1 MEGFV
6 SMSELRWH
14 PYLEQWVI
22 TATHRQE
29 RTFLPP
35 KEYCPLCPTKPGS
48 IETEVPYPDY
58 EIVVF
63 ENRFP
68 SLQRVAPEPAL
79 DGTLLTPVVPAQGV
93 CEVVL
98 YTPQHEGEMAD
109 LSVEQI
115 AKLVH
120 VWTDRYVELSRYPF
134 VKCVLIFENKGKE
147 IGVTIPHPHGQI
159 YAYPFMPPLIEK
171 EVVSASAYHQKHGR
185 CLFCAVMEQ
194 EREDGRRILT
204 ANDLF
209 VAFVPFFARYPY
221 EVHVMP
227 VRHLGSLPE
236 MTDEEHWALAEM
248 LSTVTRTLRNLWEM
262 SIPYI
267 MLLHQSPAGENRSP
281 YYHFHVEFYPFN
293 RTRDKLKYLAGSE
306 QAGTFIND
314 TLAEETA
321 AALRESL
328 VRLRKKSKKP
338 KKVATYGCELRQ

>member
-1 MEGFV
+1 
-6 SMSELRWH
+6 MSELRWH
-14 PYLEQWVI
+14 PYLGQWVI

-35 KEYCPLCPTKPGS
+35 KEYCPLCPTRPGS

-68 SLQRVAPEPAL
+68 SLQRNAPEPAV
-79 DGTLLTPVVPAQGV
+79 DGTTLTPVMPARGV

-109 LSVEQI
+109 LPVEQI
-115 AKLVH
+115 AKLVE
-120 VWTDRYVELSRYPF
+120 VWTDRFEELSSHLF
-134 VKCVLIFENKGKE
+134 VEYVLIFENKGKE

-159 YAYPFMPPLIEK
+159 YAYPFLPPLIKREIL
-171 EVVSASAYHQKHGR
+171 SARKYYEQHGK
-185 CLFCAVMEQ
+185 CLFCSVMEQ
-194 EREDGRRILT
+194 ELQDGRRLVT
-204 ANDLF
+204 RNEHF
-209 VAFVPFFARYPY
+209 VAFVPFFARFPY
-221 EVHVMP
+221 EVHVVS
-227 VRHLGSLPE
+227 VRHVGTLPE
-236 MTDEEHWALAEM
+236 MSVEEHWSLAEM
-248 LSTVTRTLRNLWEM
+248 LSVVTRTLRNLWEM

-267 MLLHQSPAGENRSP
+267 MLLHQSPAREVNSP
-281 YYHFHVEFYPFN
+281 SYHFHVEFYPFN

-321 AALRESL
+321 ASLRESL
-328 VRLRKKSKKP
+328 ARLQKARS
-338 KKVATYGCELRQ
+338 G

>member
-1 MEGFV
+1 
-6 SMSELRWH
+6 MSELRWH

-68 SLQRVAPEPAL
+68 SLQRNAPEPAVE
-79 DGTLLTPVVPAQGV
+79 GTPLTPVVPAQGV

-98 YTPQHEGEMAD
+98 YTSQHEGEMAD

-115 AKLVH
+115 AKLVE
-120 VWTDRYVELSRYPF
+120 VWTDRFEELSSYPF
-134 VKCVLIFENKGKE
+134 VQYVLIFENKGKE

-159 YAYPFMPPLIEK
+159 YAYPFLPPLIEK
-171 EVVSASAYHQKHGR
+171 EVLSARRYYEQHGQ

-194 EREDGRRILT
+194 ELQDGRRLIT
-204 ANDLF
+204 RNEHF
-209 VAFVPFFARYPY
+209 VAFIPFFARFPY

-227 VRHLGSLPE
+227 VRHVGTLPE
-236 MTDEEHWALAEM
+236 MSGEEHWSLAEM
-248 LSTVTRTLRNLWEM
+248 LSVVTRTLRNLWEM

-267 MLLHQSPAGENRSP
+267 MLLHQSPAREVNSP
-281 YYHFHVEFYPFN
+281 SYHFHVEFYPFN

-321 AALRESL
+321 ASLREAL
-328 VRLRKKSKKP
+328 ARLQEKGDR
-338 KKVATYGCELRQ
+338 

>member
-1 MEGFV
+1 
-6 SMSELRWH
+6 MSELRWH
-14 PYLEQWVI
+14 PYLGQWVI

-35 KEYCPLCPTKPGS
+35 KEYCPLCPTRPGS

-68 SLQRVAPEPAL
+68 SLQRNAPEPAVE
-79 DGTLLTPVVPAQGV
+79 GTTLTPVMPARGV

-109 LSVEQI
+109 LPVEQI
-115 AKLVH
+115 AKLVE
-120 VWTDRYVELSRYPF
+120 VWTDRFEELSSHPF
-134 VKCVLIFENKGKE
+134 VEYVLIFENKGKE

-159 YAYPFMPPLIEK
+159 YAYPFLPPLIER
-171 EVVSASAYHQKHGR
+171 EILSARKYYEQHGK
-185 CLFCAVMEQ
+185 CLFCSVMEQ
-194 EREDGRRILT
+194 ELQDGRRLVT
-204 ANDLF
+204 RNEHF
-209 VAFVPFFARYPY
+209 VAFVPFFARFPY
-221 EVHVMP
+221 EVHVVP
-227 VRHLGSLPE
+227 VRHVGTLPE
-236 MTDEEHWALAEM
+236 MSVEEHWSLAEM
-248 LSTVTRTLRNLWEM
+248 LSVVTRTLRNLWEM

-267 MLLHQSPAGENRSP
+267 MLLHQSPAREVNSP
-281 YYHFHVEFYPFN
+281 SYHFHVEFYPFN

-321 AALRESL
+321 ASLRESL
-328 VRLRKKSKKP
+328 ARLQKARS
-338 KKVATYGCELRQ
+338 G

>member
-1 MEGFV
+1 
-6 SMSELRWH
+6 MSELRWH

-35 KEYCPLCPTKPGS
+35 KEYCPLCPTRPGS
-48 IETEVPYPDY
+48 METEVPYPDY

-68 SLQRVAPEPAL
+68 SLQRSAPEPAVEA
-79 DGTLLTPVVPAQGV
+79 TPLTPVMPAQGV

-115 AKLVH
+115 AKLVE
-120 VWTDRYVELSRYPF
+120 VWTDRFEELSSYPF
-134 VKCVLIFENKGKE
+134 VEYVLIFENKGKE

-159 YAYPFMPPLIEK
+159 YAYPFLPPLIER
-171 EVVSASAYHQKHGR
+171 EILSARKYYEQFGK
-185 CLFCAVMEQ
+185 CLVCAVMEQ
-194 EREDGRRILT
+194 ELQDGRRLIT
-204 ANDLF
+204 RNEHF
-209 VAFVPFFARYPY
+209 VAFVPFFARFPY
-221 EVHVMP
+221 EVHVVP
-227 VRHLGSLPE
+227 VRHVGTLPE
-236 MTDEEHWALAEM
+236 MSTEEHWSLAEM
-248 LSTVTRTLRNLWEM
+248 LSVVTRTLRNLWEM

-267 MLLHQSPAGENRSP
+267 MLLHQSPAREVNSP
-281 YYHFHVEFYPFN
+281 SYHFHVEFYPFN

-321 AALRESL
+321 ASLRESL
-328 VRLRKKSKKP
+328 ARLQK
-338 KKVATYGCELRQ
+338 